1 MKKQDWLNQFQAVN
15 GRPATEAEVAQALAT
30 GEFQDEWV
38 GQPAPAAPNFVAA
51 PVAPDQVTPN
61 FVGAPAS
68 PDEVASQLGTIPV
81 WPEAEEPS
89 VAPAPE
95 APVAPAPGF
104 TPAPEAPVAPAP
116 GFTPAPEAPVAP
128 APGFTPAPEEAVGQ
142 APGFT
147 PAPEAPVG
155 QAPGFTPAP
164 EAPVGQAPTQAAPQF
179 GSASVNT
186 VGQQFWTPVQGG
198 NFQQAPQ
205 QQPQPGFGQV
215 TPGQGFEQVGYQGH
229 APAGQPYYSQSVQPN
244 AFNQTIGGF
253 WSWFVS
259 ALIRPTAKQPVNI
272 LNGLLHY
279 ALTALLLTISV
290 FLVAN
295 TVTFGEVGISSFFLI
310 MIAVYLTLYAFQ
322 FGGFFVRRVVLQDQE
337 FGYKQSFDLFARL
350 SIYALP
356 GSLLV
361 LLMTLIRFYDGFSF
375 IIFLLIALFGA
386 GTSYI
391 TYEGLNKTK
400 LKMDKFFLLLASF
413 TVYLAILILVIIID
427 RYLLSQISIFYLP
440 I

>member
-38 GQPAPAAPNFVAA
+38 GQPASAAPNFVAA

-128 APGFTPAPEEAVGQ
+128 APGFTPAPEAPVAP

-155 QAPGFTPAP
+155 Q
-164 EAPVGQAPTQAAPQF
+164 VPTQAAPQF

-186 VGQQFWTPVQGG
+186 VGQQFGTPVQGG

-215 TPGQGFEQVGYQGH
+215 TPGQGFEQVGYQGQ

-295 TVTFGEVGISSFFLI
+295 TVTFGEVGFSSFFLI

-413 TVYLAILILVIIID
+413 TVYLAILILVLIID

>member
-81 WPEAEEPS
+81 WPEAE
-89 VAPAPE
+89 APAPE
-95 APVAPAPGF
+95 APVAP
-104 TPAPEAPVAPAP
+104 
-116 GFTPAPEAPVAP
+116 
-128 APGFTPAPEEAVGQ
+128 

-186 VGQQFWTPVQGG
+186 VGQQFGTPVQGG

-215 TPGQGFEQVGYQGH
+215 TPGQGFEQVGYQGQ

-295 TVTFGEVGISSFFLI
+295 TVTFGEVGFSSFFLI

>member
-81 WPEAEEPS
+81 WPEAE
-89 VAPAPE
+89 APAPE
-95 APVAPAPGF
+95 APVAP
-104 TPAPEAPVAPAP
+104 
-116 GFTPAPEAPVAP
+116 
-128 APGFTPAPEEAVGQ
+128 

-164 EAPVGQAPTQAAPQF
+164 EAPVDPVPGFTPAPEAPVAPAPGFTPAPEAPVGQAPTQATPQF

-186 VGQQFWTPVQGG
+186 VGQQFGTPVQGG

-215 TPGQGFEQVGYQGH
+215 TPGQGFEQVGYQGQ

-295 TVTFGEVGISSFFLI
+295 TVTFGEVGFSSFFLI

>member
-81 WPEAEEPS
+81 WPEAEAPS

-95 APVAPAPGF
+95 APVGQ
-104 TPAPEAPVAPAP
+104 
-116 GFTPAPEAPVAP
+116 
-128 APGFTPAPEEAVGQ
+128 APGFTPAPEEAV
-142 APGFT
+142 AP
-147 PAPEAPVG
+147 
-155 QAPGFTPAP
+155 APGFTPAP

-186 VGQQFWTPVQGG
+186 VGQQFGTPVQGG

-215 TPGQGFEQVGYQGH
+215 TPGQGFEQVGYQGQ

-295 TVTFGEVGISSFFLI
+295 TVTFGEVGFSSFFLI

>member
-81 WPEAEEPS
+81 WPEAEAPS

-104 TPAPEAPVAPAP
+104 TPAPEEAVAPAP

-128 APGFTPAPEEAVGQ
+128 

-186 VGQQFWTPVQGG
+186 VGQQFGTPVQGG

-215 TPGQGFEQVGYQGH
+215 TPGQGFEQVGYQGQ

-295 TVTFGEVGISSFFLI
+295 TVTFGEVGFSSFFLI

-375 IIFLLIALFGA
+375 FIFLLIALFGA

>member
-15 GRPATEAEVAQALAT
+15 GRPATEAEVAQVLAT

-38 GQPAPAAPNFVAA
+38 GQPAPATPNFVAP

-81 WPEAEEPS
+81 WQEAEEPS

-95 APVAPAPGF
+95 APVAP
-104 TPAPEAPVAPAP
+104 
-116 GFTPAPEAPVAP
+116 
-128 APGFTPAPEEAVGQ
+128 

-186 VGQQFWTPVQGG
+186 VGQQFGTPVQGG

-215 TPGQGFEQVGYQGH
+215 TPGQGFEQVGYQGQ

-295 TVTFGEVGISSFFLI
+295 TVTFGEVGFSSFFLI

-413 TVYLAILILVIIID
+413 TVYLAILILVLIID

>member
-38 GQPAPAAPNFVAA
+38 GQPAPATPNFVAA

-128 APGFTPAPEEAVGQ
+128 APGFTPAPE
-142 APGFT
+142 
-147 PAPEAPVG
+147 
-155 QAPGFTPAP
+155 
-164 EAPVGQAPTQAAPQF
+164 APVGQAPTQATPQF

-186 VGQQFWTPVQGG
+186 VGQQFGTPVQGG

-215 TPGQGFEQVGYQGH
+215 TPGQGFEQVGYQGQ

-295 TVTFGEVGISSFFLI
+295 TVTFGEVGISSFFVI

>member
-81 WPEAEEPS
+81 WPEAEAPS

-104 TPAPEAPVAPAP
+104 TPAPEEAVAPAS
-116 GFTPAPEAPVAP
+116 
-128 APGFTPAPEEAVGQ
+128 
-142 APGFT
+142 GFT

-186 VGQQFWTPVQGG
+186 VGQQFGTPVQGG

-215 TPGQGFEQVGYQGH
+215 TPGQGFEQVGYQGQ

-295 TVTFGEVGISSFFLI
+295 TVTFGEVGFSSFFLI

-375 IIFLLIALFGA
+375 FIFLLIALFGA

>member
-38 GQPAPAAPNFVAA
+38 GQPAPATPNFVAA

-116 GFTPAPEAPVAP
+116 GFTPAPEAPV
-128 APGFTPAPEEAVGQ
+128 GQ

-155 QAPGFTPAP
+155 QAT
-164 EAPVGQAPTQAAPQF
+164 TQAAPQF

-186 VGQQFWTPVQGG
+186 VGQQFGTPVQGG

-215 TPGQGFEQVGYQGH
+215 TPGQGFEQVGYQGQ

-295 TVTFGEVGISSFFLI
+295 TVTFGEVGFSSFFLI

>member
-38 GQPAPAAPNFVAA
+38 GQPAPATPNFVAA

-95 APVAPAPGF
+95 APVAPAPEF

-128 APGFTPAPEEAVGQ
+128 APGFTPAPE
-142 APGFT
+142 
-147 PAPEAPVG
+147 APVG
-155 QAPGFTPAP
+155 Q
-164 EAPVGQAPTQAAPQF
+164 VPTQAAPQF

-186 VGQQFWTPVQGG
+186 VGQQFGTPVQGG

-215 TPGQGFEQVGYQGH
+215 TPGQGFEQVGYQGQ

>member
-81 WPEAEEPS
+81 WPEAEAPS

-95 APVAPAPGF
+95 APVAP
-104 TPAPEAPVAPAP
+104 
-116 GFTPAPEAPVAP
+116 
-128 APGFTPAPEEAVGQ
+128 

-186 VGQQFWTPVQGG
+186 VGQQFGTPVQGG

-205 QQPQPGFGQV
+205 QPQPGFGQV
-215 TPGQGFEQVGYQGH
+215 IPGQGFEQAGYQGQ
-229 APAGQPYYSQSVQPN
+229 APAGQPYYSQPVQPN
-244 AFNQTIGGF
+244 AFTQTMGGF

-295 TVTFGEVGISSFFLI
+295 TVTFGEVGFSSFFLI

>member
-15 GRPATEAEVAQALAT
+15 GRPATEAEVAQAIAT

-116 GFTPAPEAPVAP
+116 GFTPAPE
-128 APGFTPAPEEAVGQ
+128 EAVGQ

-164 EAPVGQAPTQAAPQF
+164 EAPVGQVPTQAAPQF

-186 VGQQFWTPVQGG
+186 VGQQFGTPVQGG

-215 TPGQGFEQVGYQGH
+215 TPGQGFEQVGYQGQ

-295 TVTFGEVGISSFFLI
+295 TVTFGEVGFSSFFLI

-413 TVYLAILILVIIID
+413 TVYLAILILVLIID

>member
-38 GQPAPAAPNFVAA
+38 GQPAPATPNFVAA

-104 TPAPEAPVAPAP
+104 TPAPEAPV
-116 GFTPAPEAPVAP
+116 
-128 APGFTPAPEEAVGQ
+128 
-142 APGFT
+142 
-147 PAPEAPVG
+147 G

-186 VGQQFWTPVQGG
+186 VGQQFGTPVQGG

-205 QQPQPGFGQV
+205 RQPQPGFGQV
-215 TPGQGFEQVGYQGH
+215 TPGQGFEQVGYQGQ

-279 ALTALLLTISV
+279 ALTALLLTISI

-295 TVTFGEVGISSFFLI
+295 TVTFGEVGFSSFFLI

>member
-81 WPEAEEPS
+81 WPEAEAPS

-104 TPAPEAPVAPAP
+104 TPVPEAPVAP
-116 GFTPAPEAPVAP
+116 
-128 APGFTPAPEEAVGQ
+128 
-142 APGFT
+142 
-147 PAPEAPVG
+147 
-155 QAPGFTPAP
+155 APGFTPAP

-186 VGQQFWTPVQGG
+186 VGQQFGTPVQGG

-215 TPGQGFEQVGYQGH
+215 TPGQGFEQVGYQGQ

-295 TVTFGEVGISSFFLI
+295 TVTFGEVGFSSFFLI

-350 SIYALP
+350 SIYTLP

>member
-15 GRPATEAEVAQALAT
+15 GRPATEAEVAQAIAT

-95 APVAPAPGF
+95 APVAP
-104 TPAPEAPVAPAP
+104 
-116 GFTPAPEAPVAP
+116 
-128 APGFTPAPEEAVGQ
+128 

>member
-38 GQPAPAAPNFVAA
+38 GQPASAAPNFVAA

-104 TPAPEAPVAPAP
+104 TPAPEAPV
-116 GFTPAPEAPVAP
+116 
-128 APGFTPAPEEAVGQ
+128 GQ

-155 QAPGFTPAP
+155 Q
-164 EAPVGQAPTQAAPQF
+164 VPTQAAPQF

-186 VGQQFWTPVQGG
+186 VGQQFGTPVQGG

-215 TPGQGFEQVGYQGH
+215 TPGQGFEQVGYQGQ

-295 TVTFGEVGISSFFLI
+295 TVTFGEVGFSSFFLI

-413 TVYLAILILVIIID
+413 TVYLAILILVLIID

>member
-81 WPEAEEPS
+81 WPEAEAPS

-95 APVAPAPGF
+95 APVGQASGFTPAPEEAVAPAPGF
-104 TPAPEAPVAPAP
+104 TPAPEAPV
-116 GFTPAPEAPVAP
+116 
-128 APGFTPAPEEAVGQ
+128 GQ

-147 PAPEAPVG
+147 PSPEAPVG

-186 VGQQFWTPVQGG
+186 VGQQFGTPVQGG

-215 TPGQGFEQVGYQGH
+215 TPGQGFEQVGYQGQ

-295 TVTFGEVGISSFFLI
+295 TVTFGEVGFSSFFLI

>member
-1 MKKQDWLNQFQAVN
+1 MNKQDWLNQFQAVN

-38 GQPAPAAPNFVAA
+38 GQPAPATPNFVAA

-128 APGFTPAPEEAVGQ
+128 APGFTPAPE
-142 APGFT
+142 
-147 PAPEAPVG
+147 APVG
-155 QAPGFTPAP
+155 Q
-164 EAPVGQAPTQAAPQF
+164 VPTQAAPQF

-186 VGQQFWTPVQGG
+186 VGQQFGTPVQGG

-215 TPGQGFEQVGYQGH
+215 TPGQGFEQVGYQGQ

>member
-38 GQPAPAAPNFVAA
+38 GQPAPATPNFVAA

-104 TPAPEAPVAPAP
+104 TPAPEAPV
-116 GFTPAPEAPVAP
+116 
-128 APGFTPAPEEAVGQ
+128 
-142 APGFT
+142 
-147 PAPEAPVG
+147 G

-186 VGQQFWTPVQGG
+186 VGQQFGTPVQGG

-215 TPGQGFEQVGYQGH
+215 TPGQGFEQVGYQGQ

-295 TVTFGEVGISSFFLI
+295 TVTFGEVGISSFFVI

>member
-15 GRPATEAEVAQALAT
+15 GRPATEAEVAQAIAT

-95 APVAPAPGF
+95 APVAP
-104 TPAPEAPVAPAP
+104 
-116 GFTPAPEAPVAP
+116 
-128 APGFTPAPEEAVGQ
+128 

-337 FGYKQSFDLFARL
+337 FGYK
-350 SIYALP
+350 
-356 GSLLV
+356 
-361 LLMTLIRFYDGFSF
+361 
-375 IIFLLIALFGA
+375 
-386 GTSYI
+386 
-391 TYEGLNKTK
+391 
-400 LKMDKFFLLLASF
+400 
-413 TVYLAILILVIIID
+413 
-427 RYLLSQISIFYLP
+427 
-440 I
+440 

>member
-38 GQPAPAAPNFVAA
+38 GQPAPATPNFVAA

-116 GFTPAPEAPVAP
+116 GFTPAPEAPV
-128 APGFTPAPEEAVGQ
+128 
-142 APGFT
+142 
-147 PAPEAPVG
+147 G

-186 VGQQFWTPVQGG
+186 VGQQFGTPVQGG

-215 TPGQGFEQVGYQGH
+215 TPGQGFEQVGYQGQ

-295 TVTFGEVGISSFFLI
+295 TVTFGEVGFSSFFLI

-413 TVYLAILILVIIID
+413 TVYLAILILVLIID

>member
-15 GRPATEAEVAQALAT
+15 GRPATEAEVAQAIAT

-116 GFTPAPEAPVAP
+116 GFTPAPE
-128 APGFTPAPEEAVGQ
+128 EA
-142 APGFT
+142 
-147 PAPEAPVG
+147 VG

-375 IIFLLIALFGA
+375 IIFLLNALFGA

>member
-38 GQPAPAAPNFVAA
+38 GQPAPATPNFVAA

-104 TPAPEAPVAPAP
+104 TPAPEAPV
-116 GFTPAPEAPVAP
+116 
-128 APGFTPAPEEAVGQ
+128 
-142 APGFT
+142 
-147 PAPEAPVG
+147 G

-186 VGQQFWTPVQGG
+186 VGQQFGTPVQGG

-215 TPGQGFEQVGYQGH
+215 TPGQGFEQVGYQGQ

-295 TVTFGEVGISSFFLI
+295 TVTFGEVGFSSFFLI

-413 TVYLAILILVIIID
+413 TVYLAILILVLIID

>member
-38 GQPAPAAPNFVAA
+38 GQPASAAPNFVAA

-81 WPEAEEPS
+81 WPEAEAPS
-89 VAPAPE
+89 VA
-95 APVAPAPGF
+95 
-104 TPAPEAPVAPAP
+104 
-116 GFTPAPEAPVAP
+116 
-128 APGFTPAPEEAVGQ
+128 
-142 APGFT
+142 

-155 QAPGFTPAP
+155 QAPGFTQAP

-186 VGQQFWTPVQGG
+186 VGQQFGTPVQGG

-215 TPGQGFEQVGYQGH
+215 TPGQGFEQVGYQGQ

-295 TVTFGEVGISSFFLI
+295 TVTFGEVGFSSFFLI

-413 TVYLAILILVIIID
+413 TVYLAILILVLIID

>member
-38 GQPAPAAPNFVAA
+38 GQPAPATPNFVAP

-81 WPEAEEPS
+81 WQEAEEPS

-95 APVAPAPGF
+95 APVAPAL
-104 TPAPEAPVAPAP
+104 
-116 GFTPAPEAPVAP
+116 
-128 APGFTPAPEEAVGQ
+128 
-142 APGFT
+142 GFT

-186 VGQQFWTPVQGG
+186 VGQQFGTPVQGG

-215 TPGQGFEQVGYQGH
+215 TPGQGFEQVGYQGQ

-295 TVTFGEVGISSFFLI
+295 TVTFGEVGFSSFFLI

-413 TVYLAILILVIIID
+413 TVYLAILILVLIID

>member
-81 WPEAEEPS
+81 WPEAEAPS

-104 TPAPEAPVAPAP
+104 TPAPEVPVGQAPGFTPAPEEAVAPAP
-116 GFTPAPEAPVAP
+116 GFTPAPEVPVAP
-128 APGFTPAPEEAVGQ
+128 APGFTPV
-142 APGFT
+142 
-147 PAPEAPVG
+147 
-155 QAPGFTPAP
+155 P

-179 GSASVNT
+179 SSASVNT
-186 VGQQFWTPVQGG
+186 VGQQFGTPVQGG

-215 TPGQGFEQVGYQGH
+215 TPGQGFEQVGYQGQ

-295 TVTFGEVGISSFFLI
+295 TVTFGEVGFSSFFLI

>member
-116 GFTPAPEAPVAP
+116 GFTPAPEAPV
-128 APGFTPAPEEAVGQ
+128 
-142 APGFT
+142 
-147 PAPEAPVG
+147 G

-186 VGQQFWTPVQGG
+186 VGQQFGTPVQGG

-215 TPGQGFEQVGYQGH
+215 TPGQGFEQVGYQGQ

-295 TVTFGEVGISSFFLI
+295 TVTFGEVGFSSFFLI

-375 IIFLLIALFGA
+375 FIFLLIALFGA

>member
-81 WPEAEEPS
+81 WPEAEAPS

-95 APVAPAPGF
+95 APVAP
-104 TPAPEAPVAPAP
+104 
-116 GFTPAPEAPVAP
+116 
-128 APGFTPAPEEAVGQ
+128 
-142 APGFT
+142 
-147 PAPEAPVG
+147 
-155 QAPGFTPAP
+155 APGFTPAP

-186 VGQQFWTPVQGG
+186 VGQQFGTPVQGG

-215 TPGQGFEQVGYQGH
+215 TPGQGFEQVGYQGQ

-295 TVTFGEVGISSFFLI
+295 TVTFGEVGFSSFFLI

>member
-38 GQPAPAAPNFVAA
+38 GQPAPATPNFVAA

-128 APGFTPAPEEAVGQ
+128 APGFTPAPE
-142 APGFT
+142 
-147 PAPEAPVG
+147 APVG
-155 QAPGFTPAP
+155 Q
-164 EAPVGQAPTQAAPQF
+164 VPTQAAPQF

-186 VGQQFWTPVQGG
+186 VGQQFGTPVQGG

-215 TPGQGFEQVGYQGH
+215 TPGQGFEQVGYQGQ

-295 TVTFGEVGISSFFLI
+295 TVTFGVVGFSSFFLI

>member
-15 GRPATEAEVAQALAT
+15 GRPATEAEVAQAIAT

-89 VAPAPE
+89 VA
-95 APVAPAPGF
+95 
-104 TPAPEAPVAPAP
+104 PAPEAPVAPAP

-279 ALTALLLTISV
+279 ALTALLLTI
-290 FLVAN
+290 
-295 TVTFGEVGISSFFLI
+295 
-310 MIAVYLTLYAFQ
+310 
-322 FGGFFVRRVVLQDQE
+322 
-337 FGYKQSFDLFARL
+337 
-350 SIYALP
+350 
-356 GSLLV
+356 
-361 LLMTLIRFYDGFSF
+361 
-375 IIFLLIALFGA
+375 
-386 GTSYI
+386 
-391 TYEGLNKTK
+391 
-400 LKMDKFFLLLASF
+400 
-413 TVYLAILILVIIID
+413 
-427 RYLLSQISIFYLP
+427 
-440 I
+440 

>member
-81 WPEAEEPS
+81 WPEAEAPS

-104 TPAPEAPVAPAP
+104 TPAPEAPV
-116 GFTPAPEAPVAP
+116 
-128 APGFTPAPEEAVGQ
+128 
-142 APGFT
+142 
-147 PAPEAPVG
+147 
-155 QAPGFTPAP
+155 
-164 EAPVGQAPTQAAPQF
+164 GQAPTQAAPQF
-179 GSASVNT
+179 SSASVNT
-186 VGQQFWTPVQGG
+186 VGQQFGTPVQGG

-215 TPGQGFEQVGYQGH
+215 TPGQGFEQVGYQGQ

-295 TVTFGEVGISSFFLI
+295 TVTFGEVGFSSFFLI

>member
-38 GQPAPAAPNFVAA
+38 GQPAPATPNFVAA

-104 TPAPEAPVAPAP
+104 TPAPEAPV
-116 GFTPAPEAPVAP
+116 
-128 APGFTPAPEEAVGQ
+128 GQ

-186 VGQQFWTPVQGG
+186 VGQQFGTPVQGG

-215 TPGQGFEQVGYQGH
+215 TPGQGFEQVGYQGQ

-295 TVTFGEVGISSFFLI
+295 TVTFGEVGFSSFFLI

>member
-81 WPEAEEPS
+81 WPEAEAPS

-116 GFTPAPEAPVAP
+116 GFTPAS
-128 APGFTPAPEEAVGQ
+128 
-142 APGFT
+142 
-147 PAPEAPVG
+147 
-155 QAPGFTPAP
+155 

-186 VGQQFWTPVQGG
+186 VGQQFGTPVQGG

-215 TPGQGFEQVGYQGH
+215 TPGQGFEQVGYQGQ

-295 TVTFGEVGISSFFLI
+295 TVTFGEVGFSSFFLI

>member
-1 MKKQDWLNQFQAVN
+1 MNKQDWLNQFQAVN

-38 GQPAPAAPNFVAA
+38 GQPAPATPNFVAA

-128 APGFTPAPEEAVGQ
+128 APGFTPAPEAPVAP

-155 QAPGFTPAP
+155 Q
-164 EAPVGQAPTQAAPQF
+164 VPTQAAPQF

-186 VGQQFWTPVQGG
+186 VGQQFGTPVQGG

-215 TPGQGFEQVGYQGH
+215 TPGQGFEQVGYQGQ

>member
-38 GQPAPAAPNFVAA
+38 GQPASAAPNFVAA

-128 APGFTPAPEEAVGQ
+128 APGFTPAPE
-142 APGFT
+142 
-147 PAPEAPVG
+147 APVG
-155 QAPGFTPAP
+155 Q
-164 EAPVGQAPTQAAPQF
+164 VPTQAAPQF

-186 VGQQFWTPVQGG
+186 VGQQFGTPVQGG

-215 TPGQGFEQVGYQGH
+215 TPGQGFEQVGYQGQ

-295 TVTFGEVGISSFFLI
+295 TVTFGEVGFSSFFLI

-413 TVYLAILILVIIID
+413 TVYLAILILVLIID

>member
-15 GRPATEAEVAQALAT
+15 GRPATEAEVAQAIAT

-89 VAPAPE
+89 VA
-95 APVAPAPGF
+95 
-104 TPAPEAPVAPAP
+104 
-116 GFTPAPEAPVAP
+116 PAPEAPVAP

>member
-38 GQPAPAAPNFVAA
+38 GQPASAAPNFVAA

-128 APGFTPAPEEAVGQ
+128 APGFTPAPE
-142 APGFT
+142 
-147 PAPEAPVG
+147 APVG

-164 EAPVGQAPTQAAPQF
+164 EAPVGQVPTQAAPQF

-186 VGQQFWTPVQGG
+186 VGQQFGTPVQGG

-215 TPGQGFEQVGYQGH
+215 TPGQGFEQVGYQGQ

-295 TVTFGEVGISSFFLI
+295 TVTFGEVGFSSFFLI
-310 MIAVYLTLYAFQ
+310 MIAVSLTLYAFQ

-413 TVYLAILILVIIID
+413 TVYLAILILVLIID

>member
-81 WPEAEEPS
+81 WPEAEAPS

-116 GFTPAPEAPVAP
+116 GFTPAPEAPV
-128 APGFTPAPEEAVGQ
+128 GQ

-155 QAPGFTPAP
+155 QAT
-164 EAPVGQAPTQAAPQF
+164 TQAAPQF

-186 VGQQFWTPVQGG
+186 VGQQFGTPVQGG

-215 TPGQGFEQVGYQGH
+215 TPGQGFEQVGYQGQ

-295 TVTFGEVGISSFFLI
+295 TVTFGEVGFSSFFLI

>member
-81 WPEAEEPS
+81 WPEAEAPS
-89 VAPAPE
+89 VA
-95 APVAPAPGF
+95 
-104 TPAPEAPVAPAP
+104 
-116 GFTPAPEAPVAP
+116 
-128 APGFTPAPEEAVGQ
+128 
-142 APGFT
+142 

-186 VGQQFWTPVQGG
+186 VGQQFGTPVQGG

-215 TPGQGFEQVGYQGH
+215 TPGQGFEQVGYQGQ

-295 TVTFGEVGISSFFLI
+295 TVTFGEVGFSSFFLI